1 MMTELQLTK
10 KIRELYP
17 SIQNELP
24 QLSKSVQL
32 CYDFNRIM
40 SLRDLLIKNYN
51 TQKVRNNK
59 IMKDA
64 SYKKYLMLGKN
75 ETSTLN
81 SEYSVLSYEIYK
93 IICSVVSSQ
102 SIQKDVYE
110 MTDYENPK
118 FFSLLNNVN
127 YNISLPIINYSK
139 KPYVAPEDI
148 LLMKS
153 WTMLLNKFMLKII
166 SLGVSEQNLKDLKK
180 VQKKIGKLLLIE

>member
-1 MMTELQLTK
+1 MNELKLNQK
-10 KIRELYP
+10 
-17 SIQNELP
+17 LP

-51 TQKVRNNK
+51 TQKVHNNK

-64 SYKKYLMLGKN
+64 SYKKYLFLGKN

-81 SEYSVLSYEIYK
+81 SEYSILSYEIYK
-93 IICSVVSSQ
+93 ILCSAVPNVSNT
-102 SIQKDVYE
+102 SIQNDFYE
-110 MTDYENPK
+110 ITSYENPK
-118 FFSLLNNVN
+118 FLSLLNNVN

-153 WTMLLNKFMLKII
+153 WTKLLNKFMLKII
-166 SLGVSEQNLKDLKK
+166 SLGVSEQNLKELKK
-180 VQKKIGKLLLIE
+180 IQKKIGKLLVIE